1 MSESHLLDEKETSL
15 IILGHTG
22 LLPLGLAETVTSA
35 MAKVAISVA
44 LLLAAVHWRL
54 GPSLAS
60 SVRNRF
66 ATRPGTLA
74 TTTTLAMSATSARS
88 ASTVWPSRV
97 LLLVR
102 SQPLLLGQVQLVFI
116 MPVHRNVIVLS
127 HLKSTGDLLH

>member
-15 IILGHTG
+15 IILGHTC
-22 LLPLGLAETVTSA
+22 LLPLVLAETVTSA
-35 MAKVAISVA
+35 MAKVAIGVA

-74 TTTTLAMSATSARS
+74 TT
-88 ASTVWPSRV
+88 PSRV

-102 SQPLLLGQVQLVFI
+102 FQPLLLGQVQLVFI
-116 MPVHRNVIVLS
+116 MPVHRNIIVLG